1 MGVDNLWSWLI
12 MEQSTYS
19 HSYGESY
26 VFYPVGGAWLIFP
39 IIGLAVMLVMLA
51 LMFRPGDRSGG
62 WGPWC
67 MGGEIRRD
75 RGGHQDADA
84 LEILRQRYAAG
95 ELSAEQ
101 FDAMRQRLDGR

>member
-1 MGVDNLWSWLI
+1 M
-12 MEQSTYS
+12 
-19 HSYGESY
+19 
-26 VFYPVGGAWLIFP
+26 FYPVGDAWLIFP